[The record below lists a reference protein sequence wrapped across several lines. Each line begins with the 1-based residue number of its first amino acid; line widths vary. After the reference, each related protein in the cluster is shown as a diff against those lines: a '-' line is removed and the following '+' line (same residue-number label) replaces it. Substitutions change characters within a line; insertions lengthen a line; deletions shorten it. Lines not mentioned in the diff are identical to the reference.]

1 MFFVRLM
8 ICSLLIL
15 VASMSAGCS
24 RPETESKSWGLENG
38 KLKVLTT
45 LSMID
50 DLVQQIGGDRVDT
63 MPLIGG
69 ELDPHSYELVK
80 GDDEKFSK
88 ADLIFYN
95 GLGLEHGLSLRQNL
109 ENNPKAIAVAEPIL
123 RHNPSLILK
132 VDGQYDP
139 HVWMDIALWMHT
151 IEPITEALARKD
163 PEHAQEYQTRAAI
176 VLEKMREADEKV
188 FAALQAISPHK
199 RYLVTSHDAF
209 HYFARHYLA
218 EKGEIQWQK
227 RCQAPEGLA
236 PEAHMSV
243 SDVIAI
249 VDHIEA
255 YHITVLFPESNVSR
269 DSLRK
274 IVDAVRRKGFTIRMS
289 EEILYGDAMGDANSY
304 LDMIIHNAEV
314 IARELTGCD
323 EIMPNIINNLHF
335 DGAKALQ
342 GRVLQSQELS
352 HSQDAEFI
360 SSQAH
365 KI

>member
-1 MFFVRLM
+1 MFFVRVV

-15 VASMSAGCS
+15 VSWAVTGCS
-24 RPETESKSWGLENG
+24 RPETDSKRWCYDNG

-50 DLVQQIGGDRVDT
+50 DIVQQIGGDRVDT
-63 MPLIGG
+63 IPLIRG

-80 GDDEKFSK
+80 GDDEKFAR

-109 ENNPKAIAVAEPIL
+109 ENNPKGVAVAEPIL
-123 RHNPSLILK
+123 RQNPSLILK

-139 HVWMDIALWMHT
+139 HVWMDIALWMRT
-151 IEPITEALARKD
+151 VEPITESLAEKD
-163 PEHAQEYQTRAAI
+163 PQHAQEYRSRGAA
-176 VLEKMREADEKV
+176 VLEKMKEADARV
-188 FAALQAISPHK
+188 FSTLQAVPSNK

-218 EKGEIQWQK
+218 DADETDWQK

-249 VDHIEA
+249 VSHIEA
-255 YHITVLFPESNVSR
+255 FHITVLFPESNVSK

-274 IVDAVRRKGFTIRMS
+274 IVDAGRQKGLAVRISQET
-289 EEILYGDAMGDANSY
+289 LYGDSMGGARSY
-304 LDMIIHNAEV
+304 LDMITHNADV
-314 IARELTGCD
+314 IAREL
-323 EIMPNIINNLHF
+323 
-335 DGAKALQ
+335 
-342 GRVLQSQELS
+342 S
-352 HSQDAEFI
+352 HE
-360 SSQAH
+360 
-365 KI
+365 

>member
-1 MFFVRLM
+1 MFFVSVNRII

-15 VASMSAGCS
+15 IASLSEGCL
-24 RPETESKSWGLENG
+24 RPETQSKSWGQHNG

-45 LSMID
+45 LSMIN

-63 MPLIGG
+63 MPLIRG

-80 GDDEKFSK
+80 GDDEKFSR

-109 ENNPKAIAVAEPIL
+109 ENNSKAVAVAEPIL
-123 RHNPSLILK
+123 HHHPHLILR

-139 HVWMDIALWMHT
+139 HVWMDIALWMYT
-151 IEPITEALARKD
+151 IEPITEALAQKD
-163 PEHAQEYQTRAAI
+163 PEHAQEYRARAAI
-176 VLEKMREADEKV
+176 VLEKMREVDEKV
-188 FAALQAISPHK
+188 FSTLQAIPPHK

-218 EKGEIQWQK
+218 EKGELQWQE

-249 VDHIEA
+249 VDHIED
-255 YHITVLFPESNVSR
+255 YHIPVLFPESNVSR

-274 IVDAVRRKGFTIRMS
+274 IVDAGRRKGFTIRMS
-289 EEILYGDAMGDANSY
+289 QETLYGDAMGDASSY

-314 IARELTGCD
+314 IARELS
-323 EIMPNIINNLHF
+323 L
-335 DGAKALQ
+335 
-342 GRVLQSQELS
+342 
-352 HSQDAEFI
+352 
-360 SSQAH
+360 
-365 KI
+365 

>member
-1 MFFVRLM
+1 MFFVIPKQSEESMPRSFGYKVIM
-8 ICSLLIL
+8 CSLLIL
-15 VASMSAGCS
+15 VLWMTTGCS
-24 RPETESKSWGLENG
+24 RPETESKSWGQENG

-50 DLVQQIGGDRVDT
+50 DIVQQIGGERVDT
-63 MPLIGG
+63 MPLIRG

-80 GDDEKFSK
+80 GDDEKFSR

-123 RHNPSLILK
+123 QQDSTYILK
-132 VDGQYDP
+132 VDSQYDP
-139 HVWMDIALWMHT
+139 HVWMDIALWMRT
-151 IEPITEALARKD
+151 IEPITEALIQKD
-163 PEHAQEYQTRAAI
+163 PGHAQEYRARAAI
-176 VLEKMREADEKV
+176 VLEKMREVDERI
-188 FAALQAISPHK
+188 FAVLQAIPPHK

-209 HYFARHYLA
+209 HYFTRHYLA
-218 EKGEIQWQK
+218 EQGETHWQK

-255 YHITVLFPESNVSR
+255 YKITVLFPESNVSR

-274 IVDAVRRKGFTIRMS
+274 IVDAVQRKGFTIRMS
-289 EEILYGDAMGDANSY
+289 QGTLYGDAMGDADSY
-304 LDMIIHNAEV
+304 LDMMIHNAEV
-314 IARELTGCD
+314 IAHELQ
-323 EIMPNIINNLHF
+323 L
-335 DGAKALQ
+335 
-342 GRVLQSQELS
+342 
-352 HSQDAEFI
+352 
-360 SSQAH
+360 
-365 KI
+365 

>member
-1 MFFVRLM
+1 MFFVRTI
-8 ICSLLIL
+8 ICSFLIL
-15 VASMSAGCS
+15 VASMTTGCS
-24 RPETESKSWGLENG
+24 RPETESKRWEQENG

-50 DLVQQIGGDRVDT
+50 DLVLQIGGDRVDT
-63 MPLIGG
+63 MPLIRG

-80 GDDEKFSK
+80 GDDEKFSR

-123 RHNPSLILK
+123 RHNPTLILK

-139 HVWMDIALWMHT
+139 HVWMDIALWMRT
-151 IEPITEALARKD
+151 IEPITEALIQKD
-163 PEHAQEYQTRAAI
+163 PQHAQEYRARAAI
-176 VLEKMREADEKV
+176 VREKMREADEKV
-188 FAALQAISPHK
+188 FEILQAIAPHK

-218 EKGEIQWQK
+218 EEGELQWEK

-249 VDHIEA
+249 VDHIEI
-255 YHITVLFPESNVSR
+255 YHITVLFPESNISR
-269 DSLRK
+269 DALRK
-274 IVDAVRRKGFTIRMS
+274 IVDAGQRKGFTVRMS
-289 EEILYGDAMGDANSY
+289 QETLYGDAMGAAGSY

-314 IARELTGCD
+314 IAREL
-323 EIMPNIINNLHF
+323 NL
-335 DGAKALQ
+335 
-342 GRVLQSQELS
+342 
-352 HSQDAEFI
+352 
-360 SSQAH
+360 
-365 KI
+365 